1 MIKLKIIMPFI
12 SLFSGIVSL
21 FLFLFGKYSISII
34 FLIIYFILINI
45 ILFFESSNIL
55 STLFKSTVSLI
66 LFPFYPIIHYYTYKR
81 FNPIYNEMDFEEGRL
96 LETKRISY
104 YAFDLAPFNI
114 ILKYGDPEQRKFVVR
129 LVFNSIKEEKIDL
142 IEGIDLIKTAINFD
156 MHPDVVLYA
165 TDDALNSLEVFLI
178 NKIATLS
185 KNLNSL
191 ENLLNY
197 AKYSLYYLKSGFI
210 MPGFENEFIE
220 EVYNNIKNGLEIYSN
235 NSELYLYYLELLE
248 YIGNIEMLENLLE
261 SSLQKF
267 LTPEIYEYA
276 ILYYIKNKKIKKVQY
291 LISKFLDYNFTP
303 TKDSIKFI
311 LGG

>member
-165 TDDALNSLEVFLI
+165 TDALNSLEVFLI